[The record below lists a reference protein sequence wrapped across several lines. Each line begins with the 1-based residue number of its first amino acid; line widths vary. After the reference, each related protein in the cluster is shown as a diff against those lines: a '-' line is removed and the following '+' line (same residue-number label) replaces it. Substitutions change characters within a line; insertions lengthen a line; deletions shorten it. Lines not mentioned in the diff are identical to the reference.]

1 MNQTQIEEFKYMIE
15 NEYRYR
21 LYIDDLPSAT
31 MEREEETGEFY
42 PDYDDGIPVGVY
54 IEESGKIMIY
64 NHLVMTV
71 LTHHEYGSDSRER
84 IVGFEIEP

>member
-54 IEESGKIMIY
+54 I
-64 NHLVMTV
+64 
-71 LTHHEYGSDSRER
+71 
-84 IVGFEIEP
+84 